1 MIMKLQ
7 HQTKWIRVLQ
17 PGFNNI
23 GEPSDMIEA
32 PAGFDWHKYP
42 ERMEMDGAAYR
53 YVGAINADPHYVKE
67 A

>member
-1 MIMKLQ
+1 M
-7 HQTKWIRVLQ
+7 LQ

-32 PAGFDWHKYP
+32 PAGFDWRKYH
-42 ERMEMDGAAYR
+42 ERIEMDDAAYR

-67 A
+67 

>member
-1 MIMKLQ
+1 MKRE
-7 HQTKWIRVLQ
+7 HQTKWVRVLRS
-17 PGFNNI
+17 GFDNI

-32 PAGFDWHKYP
+32 PEGFTWRKYP
-42 ERMEMDGAAYR
+42 ERMEIDGMAYR